1 MSCSCQGD
9 AFYALIVEHGQ
20 DEKVKAGS
28 YAEMIAEKLS
38 IGMPAP
44 AWVLAMITTA
54 TISK

>member
-44 AWVLAMITTA
+44 AWVLAMVTTA